1 MIEKKTEYRIIEYV
15 FNRKLNLYAFIVLLL
30 LSLIF
35 FPNTLYSFYFGLP
48 IFIMYELLILLFNYN
63 KKNKYIFCIMVFS
76 IVFIL
81 IFGLF
86 STTVLNLTYLY
97 TLVFLLRFQFYFSVH
112 LNKWENWFEYYYN
125 QYMLSPLFIH
135 KLKDRIFNLI
145 KERYYEKV

>member
-1 MIEKKTEYRIIEYV
+1 
-15 FNRKLNLYAFIVLLL
+15 
-30 LSLIF
+30 
-35 FPNTLYSFYFGLP
+35 
-48 IFIMYELLILLFNYN
+48 
-63 KKNKYIFCIMVFS
+63 MVFS

-112 LNKWENWFEYYYN
+112 LNKWENWFEYYFN

-145 KERYYEKV
+145 KERYYEKN